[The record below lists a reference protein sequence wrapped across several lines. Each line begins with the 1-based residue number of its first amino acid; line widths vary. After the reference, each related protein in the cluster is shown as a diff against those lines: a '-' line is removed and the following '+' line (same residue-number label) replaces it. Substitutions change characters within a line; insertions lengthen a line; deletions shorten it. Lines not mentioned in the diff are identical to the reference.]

1 MKKSIPFFLCSLLLT
16 SFVTVGCDNG
26 NSTNSSSN
34 SKGLIPGE
42 KRFVW
47 FDWFNNINDAANFIV
62 NLKDAQKNDDF
73 NFGISEFDLLSTYD
87 KLSIYFFGF
96 ISGESSSTDDIL
108 NTKYVYFSITCIYI
122 EKNNFSQSYNYDVEI
137 SFYPFMCDKKEFS
150 NKNIKYNITRYE
162 YSLSDI
168 TFIYDDTTIMYVKVF
183 HESTKKI
190 NQEKLINELIEN
202 YKIIV

>member
-34 SKGLIPGE
+34 SKGLIPGDNRTAWFE
-42 KRFVW
+42 W
-47 FDWFNNINDAANFIV
+47 FDNINDAANFIV
-62 NLKDAQKNDDF
+62 NLKNAQQNDDF
-73 NFGISEFDLLSTYD
+73 NFGITEFDLLGTNE
-87 KLSIYFFGF
+87 KLSINFFGF

-150 NKNIKYNITRYE
+150 NKNIKYNITGYE
-162 YSLSDI
+162 NSLSDI
-168 TFIYDDTTIMYVKVF
+168 TFIYDDTTIMQINLSY
-183 HESTKKI
+183 ESTKKI
-190 NQEKLINELIEN
+190 NKEKLINELIEN